1 MGPSLVV
8 RVYNASWV
16 KRICPVVSTVTVG
29 YGDCE
34 GGCRFGL
41 HRDLIFLWWK
51 LWLRITIQ
59 GPSKPEK
66 SPNEKCSRRSLN
78 SGGGKHLEV
87 GRSPCKNPP
96 VFLPYYSRKWNLL
109 WGEGPKLMLLIICPG
124 ESEEREYSVLRL
136 SSLKAYILRMTLWG
150 LRESKYVSNCPVGAS
165 ESRLPASL
173 IRSLPTMENPATAS
187 GTSV

>member
-1 MGPSLVV
+1 M
-8 RVYNASWV
+8 
-16 KRICPVVSTVTVG
+16 
-29 YGDCE
+29 
-34 GGCRFGL
+34 
-41 HRDLIFLWWK
+41 
-51 LWLRITIQ
+51 
-59 GPSKPEK
+59 
-66 SPNEKCSRRSLN
+66 
-78 SGGGKHLEV
+78 EV

-173 IRSLPTMENPATAS
+173 IRSLPTMENPATVS